1 MTVIKSEMLR
11 ARAGV
16 LRATRRFFDERGF
29 IEVQTQCLSA
39 DNVVDAHIDPVEV
52 PGAAILLPPGFF
64 DAHLLNASALTTSTL
79 NDSVLNAGSFA
90 AGSIAD
96 TYYLQ
101 TSPEFAM
108 KRLLALGVSSIYNL
122 GPVFRA
128 GERSPRHN
136 IEFTMLEW
144 YDVGASMENVIAQTI
159 DLVELTLGK
168 SRPRVVTYRELFHE
182 TLGFDPI
189 DCPVDVIEKEAASV
203 DASLARSLAGQRDEL
218 LDVLL
223 TERIEPLIANE
234 SVLIRNY
241 PITQAALA
249 RRSEEDPQT
258 AERFELIVHGL
269 ELANGY
275 GELLDADELLTRN
288 QASNQKRIATGRRPL
303 PIDSRLIAAMRQGLP
318 PCSGVALGFDRLVM
332 LAIGTKEI
340 ADVLAFPIET
350 A

>member
-11 ARAGV
+11 ARAAM
-16 LRATRRFFDERGF
+16 LRATRNFFDERGF

-52 PGAAILLPPGFF
+52 PGAAMLLPRGC
-64 DAHLLNASALTTSTL
+64 LN
-79 NDSVLNAGSFA
+79 

-144 YDVGASMENVIAQTI
+144 YDVGASMETVITQTI
-159 DLVELTLGK
+159 DLVELTLGQG
-168 SRPRVVTYRELFHE
+168 RPRVVTYRELFRE
-182 TLGFDPI
+182 SLGFDPI
-189 DCPVDVIEKEAASV
+189 ECPIEVIEKEAAGV
-203 DASLARSLAGQRDEL
+203 DELLAKLLAGQRDEL

-223 TERIEPLIANE
+223 TERIEPLIANA

-249 RRSEEDPQT
+249 RRSDEDPQT
-258 AERFELIVHGL
+258 AERFELIVRGL

-275 GELLDADELLTRN
+275 GELLDADELLARN
-288 QASNQKRIATGRRPL
+288 QVSNQKRVATGRRPL

-318 PCSGVALGFDRLVM
+318 ACSGVALGFDRLVM
-332 LAIGTKEI
+332 LAIGTREI